1 MCERRL
7 SAPAKRLGEVMLSW
21 FPGWQI
27 TLAWFVAIAIAAAIH
42 FGPVAQLVEFGN

>member
-7 SAPAKRLGEVMLSW
+7 SAPAKRFGEVMLSW